1 VPKHIV
7 IVEHDPDILENMRRL
22 LEAEGHIVTGY
33 SFFPSIVELAFMRA
47 DCFIIEE
54 WLPRVSG
61 HAICLMLK
69 AKILTSA
76 IPIVLVST
84 TDLFEPVT
92 NMCQADAVL
101 GKQFNDEDL
110 VRVVSSVM
118 ISCVT

>member
-7 IVEHDPDILENMRRL
+7 IVEHDPDILETMRRP

-33 SFFPSIVELAFMRA
+33 SLFPSIAELVFMRA

-76 IPIVLVST
+76 IPVVLVST
-84 TDLFEPVT
+84 TDLFEPMA
-92 NMCQADAVL
+92 NLCQADAVL
-101 GKQFNDEDL
+101 GKPFGDEDL

-118 ISCVT
+118 ISYVT